1 MMRFNSLAGTLKNF
15 GLAAA
20 VGLLTAGTA
29 MAQSATAAIQGQ
41 AAPGDVAIIANIDSG
56 FTREVKANSK
66 GRYQLRNLPTGTF
79 SVTVKHPDGSL
90 EKTRVV
96 TLRVGTTARVQ

>member
-1 MMRFNSLAGTLKNF
+1 MRFKSLAGNF
-15 GLAAA
+15 RKFGMAAA
-20 VGLLTAGTA
+20 LGLLTAGSA

-41 AAPGDVAIIANIDSG
+41 AAPGDVAIIQNVDTG
-56 FTREVKANSK
+56 FTREAKANAK

-90 EKTRVV
+90 EKSRVV

>member
-1 MMRFNSLAGTLKNF
+1 MRFNSLAVNF
-15 GLAAA
+15 RKFGVSAAA
-20 VGLLTAGTA
+20 GLLMAGTA

-41 AAPGDVAIIANIDSG
+41 AAPGDVAIIQNLDSG
-56 FTREVKANSK
+56 FTREVKANAK

-90 EKTRVV
+90 ETSRVV